1 MLWQPNHPVSA
12 RSPARRRAHTAE
24 PAALLPAL
32 IFTALALT
40 ALTLTACGGQKAGN
54 PVPDRGA
61 GATWRWRAESMKVSA
76 LTTPFP
82 ATATTP
88 ASLDIRISFF
98 DSEGDETKAVGVLTV
113 SVLSAGHELA
123 RQEVSFTDERRHHEH
138 WDSVTETYTVTV
150 GLGGAAEPRPDQ
162 TLEVR
167 AVFEG
172 EDGSLMRASRD
183 LHWPT
188 QEPTQ

>member
-1 MLWQPNHPVSA
+1 MQRPLHHPAPALHVAALTLLRPALLQPA
-12 RSPARRRAHTAE
+12 L
-24 PAALLPAL
+24 LLPAL
-32 IFTALALT
+32 LLPALL
-40 ALTLTACGGQKAGN
+40 LTACGGQKSGN

-61 GATWRWRAESMKVSA
+61 GATWRWRAETMKVSA

-88 ASLDIRISFF
+88 ASLDIRIAFF
-98 DSEGDETKAVGVLTV
+98 DTEGDETKAVGVLTV

-123 RQEVSFTDERRHHEH
+123 RQEITLTDERRHHEH
-138 WDSVTETYTVTV
+138 WDGVTETYTITV

-162 TLEVR
+162 TLEIR

-183 LHWPT
+183 VRWPS
-188 QEPTQ
+188 QEPAQ